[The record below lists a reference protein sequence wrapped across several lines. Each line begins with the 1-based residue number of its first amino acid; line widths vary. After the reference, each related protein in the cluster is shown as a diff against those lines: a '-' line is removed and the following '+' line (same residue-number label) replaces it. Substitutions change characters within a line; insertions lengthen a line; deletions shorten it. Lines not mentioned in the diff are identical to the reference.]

1 MGDYFASAAV
11 IFFFILLGGLFAASE
26 LALVSL
32 RESQI
37 ASLETRGRRGAL
49 VAKLARDPN
58 TFLGAVQIG
67 VTVSG
72 FTSAAFG
79 ATALSPALTPVL
91 QSLGFNQ
98 GAAQSVAIVSLT
110 LLIAY
115 LSLVFGEL
123 APKRIALQRAEG
135 FSLLV
140 APLIAGLATLFK
152 PLIWVVG
159 KSSDLVVIVL
169 GGDPKKRADTMSSDE
184 LLNIVETHEGLDEEH
199 REILADV
206 LESAE
211 HSVES
216 VMRPRS
222 DVVTLRV
229 AMTIEEARDFVA
241 QHPYSRY
248 PLVERSL
255 DDCEAYIHIKDLML
269 AKDPAV
275 PLLSLARPIP
285 ILPSLMSV
293 LDAISRLR
301 GAERHIALVVDEH
314 GGTDGL
320 ITLEDLFEELVGEVF
335 DEHDLPEISGVATD
349 PGSWRLAGDTPLR
362 KVSDIVD
369 RELEDSDV
377 VTLGGL
383 VMARLGRLAKTGD
396 QLFVEELLI
405 EVVEVKGRRIQQVKI
420 TKTNPEQAAE

>member
-1 MGDYFASAAV
+1 MGEYLASAAL

-37 ASLETRGRRGAL
+37 AALETRGRRGAL
-49 VAKLARDPN
+49 VARLARDPN

-79 ATALSPALTPVL
+79 ATALSPALTPL
-91 QSLGFNQ
+91 LETLGLGQ
-98 GAAQSVAIVSLT
+98 TAAQSLAVVSLT

-140 APLIAGLATLFK
+140 APLISGLAVLFK

-159 KSSDLVVIVL
+159 KSSDLVVTLL
-169 GGDPKKRADTMSSDE
+169 GGDPKKRADAMSSDE
-184 LLNIVETHEGLDEEH
+184 LLNIVETHEGLQEGH
-199 REILADV
+199 REMLADV

-222 DVVTLRV
+222 DVITLKNS
-229 AMTIEEARDFVA
+229 MSIDEARELVA
-241 QHPYSRY
+241 EHPYSRY
-248 PLVERSL
+248 PLIERSL
-255 DDCEAYIHIKDLML
+255 DDCESYIHMKDLML
-269 AKDPAV
+269 ATDTAA
-275 PLLSLARPIP
+275 PLVSLARPIP

-301 GAERHIALVVDEH
+301 AAGRHIALVVDEH

-335 DEHDLPEISGVATD
+335 DEHDLPEFAGVSTGFD
-349 PGSWRLAGDTPLR
+349 SWRLPGDTPLR
-362 KVSDIVD
+362 KVSDILD
-369 RELEDSDV
+369 HELQDSDV

-383 VMARLGRLAKTGD
+383 VMARLGRLAKIGD
-396 QLFVEELLI
+396 EVLVQTLKI
-405 EVVEVKGRRIQQVKI
+405 EVVEVKGRRIQQVKL
-420 TKTNPEQAAE
+420 TKVDTELTPE

>member
-1 MGDYFASAAV
+1 MGDYLGSAAV
-11 IFFFILLGGLFAASE
+11 IVFFILLGGLFAASE

-32 RESQI
+32 RESQV
-37 ASLETRGRRGAL
+37 AALVTRGRRGAL

-91 QSLGFNQ
+91 EAIGLGPA
-98 GAAQSVAIVSLT
+98 AAQSLAVVSLT
-110 LLIAY
+110 LFIAY

-135 FSLLV
+135 LSLIV
-140 APLIAGLATLFK
+140 APLISGLAVLFK
-152 PLIWVVG
+152 PLIWLLG
-159 KSSDLVVIVL
+159 KSSDLVVTLL
-169 GGDPKKRADTMSSDE
+169 GGDPKKRADAMSSDE
-184 LLNIVETHEGLDEEH
+184 LLSIVETHQGLDEEH
-199 REILADV
+199 REMLADV

-211 HSVES
+211 HTVES

-222 DVVTLRV
+222 DVVTLKTS
-229 AMTIEEARDFVA
+229 MSISEAREFVSE
-241 QHPYSRY
+241 HPYSRY

-255 DDCEAYIHIKDLML
+255 DDCESYIHIKDLML
-269 AKDPAV
+269 TKDSSA
-275 PLLSLARPIP
+275 PLVLLARPIP
-285 ILPSLMSV
+285 IVPSIMSV

-301 GAERHIALVVDEH
+301 SAGRHVALVVDEH

-335 DEHDLPEISGVATD
+335 DEHDLPKFSGSTSES
-349 PGSWRLAGDTPLR
+349 GWRLPGDIPLR
-362 KVSDIVD
+362 KLSDLIEVD
-369 RELEDSDV
+369 LADSEV
-377 VTLGGL
+377 VTLGGC
-383 VMARLGRLAKTGD
+383 
-396 QLFVEELLI
+396 LLYTSPSP
-405 EVVEVKGRRIQQVKI
+405 RDS
-420 TKTNPEQAAE
+420 